1 VIRDVFHDL
10 ALPIAL
16 GVAILLATIGA
27 YWALD
32 ALLAD
37 HPDYD
42 RGLWEGMA
50 IVWSMSI
57 GNSVALR
64 VLKRV
69 RARKESST

>member
-1 VIRDVFHDL
+1 MIRSVLHNGV
-10 ALPIAL
+10 LPIAL
-16 GVAILLATIGA
+16 GVAIMLVTVGVFKI
-27 YWALD
+27 LD
-32 ALLAD
+32 VLLAD
-37 HPDYD
+37 HYDYS